1 MKSISKFFVATV
13 AGFMLMFTPTHCAK
27 ASLIGDAALL
37 AQQVAQFLND
47 FSFDNAKWADF
58 ANKFKQLGKIVKVIS
73 NGSQAYST
81 MRSIEKSVKLI
92 TSTGEDCYR
101 FISYLEKYSTNF
113 RVDRAYNIYNGFNRL
128 SSSLYSDISKT
139 LTSFLD
145 LTKQSGSQS
154 STGFSPLEY
163 VKAVDEVL
171 AEFSGSLVE
180 SVDETKLALVD
191 MCVKTSVDNSCSDNA
206 DFFETKWF

>member
-27 ASLIGDAALL
+27 ASLVGDAMLL
-37 AQQVAQFLND
+37 TQQIAQFLND
-47 FSFDNAKWADF
+47 WDFDKAKWADF
-58 ANKFKQLGKIVKVIS
+58 ADKFKQIGKIVKVVS
-73 NGSQAYST
+73 NGSQAYSA

-92 TSTGEDCYR
+92 VSTGEDCYR

-113 RVDRAYNIYNGFNRL
+113 RIDRAYDIYSTFNSL
-128 SSSLYSDISKT
+128 SSSLYSDISNT
-139 LTSFLD
+139 LKSFLE
-145 LTKQSGSQS
+145 LTKQPGSQS
-154 STGFSPLEY
+154 STSFSPLDY

-171 AEFSGSLVE
+171 AEFSGTLME
-180 SVDETKLALVD
+180 SVGETKLALVD
-191 MCVKTSVDNSCSDNA
+191 MCVKTSVDNSCIENA